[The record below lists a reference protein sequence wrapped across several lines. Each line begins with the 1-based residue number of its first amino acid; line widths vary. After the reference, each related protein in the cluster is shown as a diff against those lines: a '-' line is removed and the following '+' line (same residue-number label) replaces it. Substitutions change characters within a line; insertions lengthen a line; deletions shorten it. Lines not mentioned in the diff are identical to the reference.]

1 MGALLLLFAL
11 LMSSTHGA
19 PTSQK
24 VLDLG
29 FDLSNNTQWWPGVQ
43 KYEVIDKI
51 RNVNENGI
59 PWFAVNT
66 FKTAEH
72 VGTHVD
78 APFHFDENGWKLGD
92 IPLERFYSP
101 GLLIDVSNEVKDNF
115 DFEFEPR
122 HIQSWEAKHGRI
134 PNNTVVLIRFG
145 WSKKHYSNHD
155 DYYGINKT
163 TTPLN
168 FPGLSKAAAQV
179 FVSRGVYG
187 VGLDTPSLDPGK
199 NAAFE
204 AHNVLLR
211 ARIFGIENLNLA
223 SQQIPVKDFM
233 LHVMPMKITEGTGAP
248 ARVMAFINSQENK
261 GFPFLNIISQL
272 WK

>member
-1 MGALLLLFAL
+1 MVGRCMFLVFLFR
-11 LMSSTHGA
+11 MSLGA
-19 PTSQK
+19 PTSQLI
-24 VLDLG
+24 LDLG
-29 FDLSNNTQWWPGVQ
+29 YDYDNNTQWWPGMQ
-43 KYEVIDKI
+43 KFDIFERTRIK
-51 RNVNENGI
+51 NVYGII

-168 FPGLSKAAAQV
+168 FPAAAQV